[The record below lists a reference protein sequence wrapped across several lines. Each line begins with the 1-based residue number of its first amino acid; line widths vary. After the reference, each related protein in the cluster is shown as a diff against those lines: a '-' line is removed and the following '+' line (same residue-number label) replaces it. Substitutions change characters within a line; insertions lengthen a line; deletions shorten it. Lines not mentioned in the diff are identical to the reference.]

1 MGREVKSWALAQ
13 GQDLVQEVE
22 AVLTHLTKAVE
33 NMTVLEGGAEAE
45 QFIEALR
52 DDVSVMA
59 DELREKLTMHAD
71 LLERCVFV
79 DMNAPDA
86 QLMADIPSQ
95 ELLPD
100 DET

>member
-13 GQDLVQEVE
+13 GRDLVQEVE

-45 QFIEALR
+45 QFIETLK

-59 DELREKLTMHAD
+59 DELRETLTLHED
-71 LLERCVFV
+71 LLRRSTFI
-79 DMNAPDA
+79 DTDAPMPILTNMPA
-86 QLMADIPSQ
+86 E
-95 ELLPD
+95 ELLE
-100 DET
+100 DEGAA